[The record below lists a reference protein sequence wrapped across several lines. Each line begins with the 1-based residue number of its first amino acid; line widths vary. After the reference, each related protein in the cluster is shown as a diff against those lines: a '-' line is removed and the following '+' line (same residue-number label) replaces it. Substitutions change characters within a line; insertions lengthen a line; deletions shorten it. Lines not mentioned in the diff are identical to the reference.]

1 MAEAVVKKLPAP
13 VVAGGKPLM
22 ETIGER
28 KTIREFKAQN
38 VDDQTLSEILWVAF
52 GISHDGKRTI
62 PTAMNQQNLKVY
74 VVRNDGAWLYD
85 AAENSLTQVTAENL
99 QPLFATQ
106 DFMKDVPVNLVYV
119 GSDEKYS
126 PMHAGSAYQNVGLYA
141 ASKGMHSV
149 VRGYFDNDRVTKA
162 LNLENGERAIVS
174 QAIGKTPVC
183 KNYPPLLLKAGF
195 FRIPI
200 RRYKSCRRLC
210 HSGQQDLPNDGRYL
224 TGFRQRQNSI
234 TTFAYCHI
242 R

>member
-1 MAEAVVKKLPAP
+1 MMKNKFWIFLMSTLLLSEAAMAEAVVKKLPAP
-13 VVAGGKPLM
+13 SVAGGKPHDGDNRQK
-22 ETIGER
+22 EKR
-28 KTIREFKAQN
+28 IREFKAQN

-74 VVRNDGAWLYD
+74 VVKNDGAWLYD

-141 ASKGMHSV
+141 CVKRHAQ
-149 VRGYFDNDRVTKA
+149 A
-162 LNLENGERAIVS
+162 LSEVI
-174 QAIGKTPVC
+174 
-183 KNYPPLLLKAGF
+183 
-195 FRIPI
+195 
-200 RRYKSCRRLC
+200 
-210 HSGQQDLPNDGRYL
+210 L
-224 TGFRQRQNSI
+224 T
-234 TTFAYCHI
+234 TTG
-242 R
+242 

>member
-1 MAEAVVKKLPAP
+1 
-13 VVAGGKPLM
+13 M

-74 VVRNDGAWLYD
+74 VVRHDGAWLYD

-126 PMHAGSAYQNVGLYA
+126 PLICLSGSAGRKCQ
-141 ASKGMHSV
+141 
-149 VRGYFDNDRVTKA
+149 
-162 LNLENGERAIVS
+162 
-174 QAIGKTPVC
+174 
-183 KNYPPLLLKAGF
+183 
-195 FRIPI
+195 
-200 RRYKSCRRLC
+200 RRLFPKTIAGLK
-210 HSGQQDLPNDGRYL
+210 HRS
-224 TGFRQRQNSI
+224 
-234 TTFAYCHI
+234 
-242 R
+242 

>member
-1 MAEAVVKKLPAP
+1 MMKNKFWIFLMSTLLLSEAAMAEAVVKKLPAP

-38 VDDQTLSEILWVAF
+38 VDDQTLSEILWVAL

-174 QAIGKTPVC
+174 QAIGW
-183 KNYPPLLLKAGF
+183 
-195 FRIPI
+195 
-200 RRYKSCRRLC
+200 
-210 HSGQQDLPNDGRYL
+210 
-224 TGFRQRQNSI
+224 
-234 TTFAYCHI
+234 
-242 R
+242 

>member
-99 QPLFATQ
+99 
-106 DFMKDVPVNLVYV
+106 
-119 GSDEKYS
+119 
-126 PMHAGSAYQNVGLYA
+126 
-141 ASKGMHSV
+141 
-149 VRGYFDNDRVTKA
+149 
-162 LNLENGERAIVS
+162 
-174 QAIGKTPVC
+174 
-183 KNYPPLLLKAGF
+183 
-195 FRIPI
+195 
-200 RRYKSCRRLC
+200 
-210 HSGQQDLPNDGRYL
+210 
-224 TGFRQRQNSI
+224 
-234 TTFAYCHI
+234 
-242 R
+242 

>member
-1 MAEAVVKKLPAP
+1 MMKNKFWIFLMSTLLLSEAAMAEAVVKKLPAP

-106 DFMKDVPVNLVYV
+106 DFMKDVR
-119 GSDEKYS
+119 SIWS
-126 PMHAGSAYQNVGLYA
+126 MSAAMRN
-141 ASKGMHSV
+141 
-149 VRGYFDNDRVTKA
+149 
-162 LNLENGERAIVS
+162 
-174 QAIGKTPVC
+174 
-183 KNYPPLLLKAGF
+183 
-195 FRIPI
+195 I
-200 RRYKSCRRLC
+200 RRCMPVRLIRM
-210 HSGQQDLPNDGRYL
+210 SGFMPRQKACTALSEVIL
-224 TGFRQRQNSI
+224 T
-234 TTFAYCHI
+234 TTG
-242 R
+242 